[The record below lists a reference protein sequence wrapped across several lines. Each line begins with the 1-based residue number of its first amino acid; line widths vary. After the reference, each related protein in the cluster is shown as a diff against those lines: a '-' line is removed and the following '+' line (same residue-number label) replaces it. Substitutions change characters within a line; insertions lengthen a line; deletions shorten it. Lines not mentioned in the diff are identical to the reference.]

1 MIFQI
6 YIQFLSSCKRQNMP
20 DAIQIY
26 SYKSKYVNYL
36 NTKYLESV
44 FHVPELAKYE
54 LHNYYFIFIA
64 CYTTH

>member
-1 MIFQI
+1 
-6 YIQFLSSCKRQNMP
+6 MP